1 MSYLTATHW
10 QPPGGTWPEDFGD
23 PVYQAHL
30 AAGKA
35 AAERC
40 KAYARFYTRRGSVAH
55 LSPPWARA
63 GDVLCGF
70 EPRGEWRG
78 TGSQAEYELA
88 ADMEMHGRCRA
99 AFLDSQRCGNPE
111 CPCQKWP
118 WRNEAAGGEN
128 Q

>member
-23 PVYQAHL
+23 PACQAHL
-30 AAGKA
+30 AASKA

-40 KAYARFYTRRGSVAH
+40 RAYVRLYTRRGSVAH
-55 LSPPWARA
+55 LSPPWAR
-63 GDVLCGF
+63 GVLCGF
-70 EPRGEWRG
+70 EPQGEWRG

-88 ADMEMHGRCRA
+88 AEMETHSRCRA

-111 CPCQKWP
+111 CPCQTWP
-118 WRNEAAGGEN
+118 WRNEVAGGEN
-128 Q
+128 R